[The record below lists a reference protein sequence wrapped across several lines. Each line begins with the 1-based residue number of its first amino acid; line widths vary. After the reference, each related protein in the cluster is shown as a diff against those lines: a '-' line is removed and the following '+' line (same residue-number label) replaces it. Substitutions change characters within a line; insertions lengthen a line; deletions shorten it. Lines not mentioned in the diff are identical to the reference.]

1 MVVLLLLSRENPEF
15 LVVAVAGVMNI
26 LVALELVDILLL
38 AMQHV
43 VVVVVVVAEEE
54 DILGAVADT
63 IDFAEEEEDIQ
74 YAAMF
79 VVKPVEGHVVA
90 QDLDSVK
97 NYLFVVTI
105 EQIVPHLQYQPLAI
119 DH

>member
-38 AMQHV
+38 AMQH